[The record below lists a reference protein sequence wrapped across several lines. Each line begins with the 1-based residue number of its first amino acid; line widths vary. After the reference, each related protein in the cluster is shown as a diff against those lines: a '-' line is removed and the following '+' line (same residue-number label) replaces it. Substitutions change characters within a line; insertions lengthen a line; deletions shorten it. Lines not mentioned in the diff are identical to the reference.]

1 MAALAKIVDE
11 QLGKGRGPAIMLRI
25 ASERVTARELILRR
39 VADEVAVA
47 NGHHEDPARS
57 FLIRF
62 DPTSAAATLAPAKRG
77 KPVHLDEAEEVEAAL
92 AAFSANRFVM
102 LVDDRQIADL
112 DEPIAL
118 TPDSEV
124 VFLRLTPLV
133 GG

>member
-1 MAALAKIVDE
+1 MAAVAKIVDE
-11 QLGKGRGPAIMLRI
+11 QLGKGRGPAIILRI

-47 NGHHEDPARS
+47 NSRQEYPARS

-62 DPTSAAATLAPAKRG
+62 DPTSVADTLSPAKRT

-92 AAFSANRFVM
+92 AAFTATRFVM
-102 LVDDRQIADL
+102 LADDRQITDL
-112 DEPIAL
+112 DESIVL

>member
-1 MAALAKIVDE
+1 
-11 QLGKGRGPAIMLRI
+11 MLRM

-39 VADEVAVA
+39 VADEVTLA
-47 NGHHEDPARS
+47 NGRHGDTARS

-62 DPTSAAATLAPAKRG
+62 DPTSAEATLNPAKRR
-77 KPVHLDEAEEVEAAL
+77 KPVRLDEAEEVEAAL
-92 AAFSANRFVM
+92 AAFTANRFVM
-102 LVDDRQIADL
+102 LADDRQIVDL
-112 DEPIAL
+112 DEPIVL